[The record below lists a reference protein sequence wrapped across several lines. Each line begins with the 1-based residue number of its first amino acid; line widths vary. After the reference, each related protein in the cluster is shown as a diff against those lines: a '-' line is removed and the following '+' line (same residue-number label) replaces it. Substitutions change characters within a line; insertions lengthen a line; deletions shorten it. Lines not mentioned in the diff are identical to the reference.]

1 MRAPP
6 TALDRLTGVFREV
19 FRDPGL
25 VISRATTARDVR
37 GWDSFR
43 HLALIVAIEAEF
55 DVSFTTRELGA
66 FASVGDVIDLLARKD
81 GAARP

>member
-1 MRAPP
+1 VRAPD
-6 TALDRLTGVFREV
+6 TVLDRLTGVFREV

-25 VISRATTARDVR
+25 VISRTTTAKDVK

-43 HLALIVAIEAEF
+43 HLNLIVAIEAEF
-55 DVSFTTRELGA
+55 DVSFTTWELGD

-81 GAARP
+81 GPGLP